1 MGIFSKLFG
10 KAGENAPEVREDIKI
25 YTDILD
31 RGLVNVNDF
40 FLAGLAHHCSRKDV
54 GFFTGTVFN
63 DKDNQHNRKAMAVY
77 SNQKE
82 RIVGYVPE
90 AILDNYR
97 KWCGRKNC
105 VCIGYI
111 FHDGDA
117 LRGRIRAYLPDL
129 DRELMMKD
137 IAEYAR
143 QACEHFGWPVP
154 TFTAE

>member
-1 MGIFSKLFG
+1 MGIFSKIFG
-10 KAGENAPEVREDIKI
+10 AKEKAPEVTEDIRPF
-25 YTDILD
+25 TGILD
-31 RGLVNVNDF
+31 HSGGVNDF
-40 FLAGLAHHCSRKDV
+40 YVAGLAHHCSRKDV

-63 DKDNQHNRKAMAVY
+63 DKDNQYNRKAMAVY

-111 FHDGDA
+111 FHDGEA